1 MQEKLKIA
9 SEKYGDLETEHKEE
23 VLRNQELLEKKD
35 ECIALLKRELEVA
48 NDVLESSRHETL
60 SKHMEGSD
68 LFVVFFFY
76 EQILDAKFLLQNF
89 LQVLQLHQTY

>member
-1 MQEKLKIA
+1 MQTNLKTA

-48 NDVLESSRHETL
+48 NDLLEGSRNESL
-60 SKHMEGSD
+60 SKHIEGYI
-68 LFVVFFFY
+68 FKYFF
-76 EQILDAKFLLQNF
+76 KFNF
-89 LQVLQLHQTY
+89 